1 MSNEVHGGF
10 GLYVAKGYMLIFN
23 IEIIVC
29 CNAWSSCVNPHVMFP
44 NSTQV
49 IDHVIPL
56 PIG

>member
-1 MSNEVHGGF
+1 VSNEIHGGF
-10 GLYVAKGYMLIFN
+10 GLYVVKGYMPIFI
-23 IEIIVC
+23 IEIIVH
-29 CNAWSSCVNPHVMFP
+29 CNVWSSCVNPHVMFP

>member
-1 MSNEVHGGF
+1 VSNEVHGGF

-44 NSTQV
+44 NSKQV

-56 PIG
+56 SI